1 MPFARPTLK
10 TLRER
15 MEAALAA
22 ELAIGAILPQST
34 LAAVAAAEAGNSHL
48 VLAELDNLSHQ
59 FLPSKQTESA
69 ELDRMA
75 ELKQVPRKQAVGAT
89 GLVHFTGVGTTLV
102 PGGTILVR
110 ADGITY
116 QTNVDTNLV
125 AGAKDIAVTG
135 IVPDGIHGGLTNASI
150 GTPLT
155 VQTPIVNI
163 NSATVVADNGSG
175 GGLTNGFDLES
186 DEDLLNRVLEAWKNP
201 PQGGSVG
208 DYLIWAKQVPG
219 VTRAWVITPFP
230 DLNDVG
236 VGFVLDHQTP
246 TIFPDAPKIAEM
258 QAYLEDPIRKP
269 VTSHPVAF
277 APIALDL
284 DYTVTD
290 LSPDTP
296 AVRDSVEAAIADLC
310 LKTAQVGV
318 VMPLSKI
325 RQAISNAPGV
335 DDFVLTIPAADI
347 VPAAG
352 ELIVPG
358 TATFV

>member
-10 TLRER
+10 QLRDR
-15 MEAALAA
+15 IEAALAG
-22 ELAIGAILPQST
+22 ELDLGAILPQSH
-34 LAAVAAAEAGNSHL
+34 LAAFAAGKAGLSHL

-59 FLPSKQTESA
+59 FIPSKLTETA
-69 ELDRMA
+69 ELDRLA
-75 ELKQVPRKQAVGAT
+75 DLKGVPRKPAVGAK
-89 GLVHFTGVGTTLV
+89 GLVHFTGTGTTLV
-102 PGGTILVR
+102 PAGTLLVR
-110 ADGITY
+110 ADGVLY
-116 QTNVDTNLV
+116 QTDVDTNLV

-135 IVPDGIHGGLTNASI
+135 IVSDGVHGVATNAAI

-155 VQTPIVNI
+155 VQTPIFNI
-163 NSATVVADNGSG
+163 NSATVVADNGAG

-186 DEDLLNRVLEAWKNP
+186 DEDLLNRLLEAWRNP
-201 PQGGSVG
+201 AQGGSVG

-230 DLNDVG
+230 DINDVG

-246 TIFPDAPKIAEM
+246 SIFPDAPKIAEM
-258 QAYLEDPIRKP
+258 QAYLDDPIRKP
-269 VTSHPVAF
+269 VTSQPVAF
-277 APIALDL
+277 APIEKDL
-284 DYTVTD
+284 DYTITG

-296 AVRDSVEAAIADLC
+296 ATRDSVDAAIADLC

-335 DDFVLTIPAADI
+335 DDFVLTVPAADV

-358 TATFV
+358 TATYV